1 MKITKNILRKI
12 ITEEINNYLAEE
24 TQSQQQQTAVD
35 QISNILTRAEKAGKL
50 NAQDII
56 NQAKDSYEDAKTAGA
71 DSGDEMEDEDA
82 IDEGC
87 ADGHSRGVSIRL
99 SSRKEKAW
107 TDADHKKQEKLAKEI
122 EKENPGISKQ
132 KKMAFA
138 GAQVNREKRKRNK

>member
-1 MKITKNILRKI
+1 MKITKNTLRKI

-24 TQSQQQQTAVD
+24 TQSQQEKTAVG
-35 QISNILTRAEKAGKL
+35 QISDILTRAEKAGKL

-56 NQAKDSYEDAKTAGA
+56 NKAKDSYEAAKTAGA

-87 ADGHSRGVSIRL
+87 DDGHSRGVSIRL
-99 SSRKEKAW
+99 SNRKDKKW
-107 TDADHKKQEKLAKEI
+107 TDADHDRQEEIAQKLGDMPKD
-122 EKENPGISKQ
+122 
-132 KKMAFA
+132 KKMAIA